1 MKIITFFSEK
11 GGVGKTTFSSMFAS
25 WLAYAKKE
33 KVYVFDFDFPGYQMT
48 NMRNRDLGTFEKGD
62 NQLAQLAS
70 GNDFFQI
77 AQIPGDYKGYKDAHL
92 QDIAEKISGM
102 KKLDGYA
109 VMDFPGRFLKCDPAY
124 YLIKVGLID
133 LIVFPI
139 TTDIQSISSALNL
152 TNIIR
157 NPKSIPGGKDQSIL
171 YMWNM
176 ETANERKGK
185 KDWYATYDHLFESMN
200 IPVASFRMRDIEILR
215 RDPPTFGFVRNTL
228 CWPEVNVKMRCPY
241 VEDLFSEIKQ
251 TLDETGD
258 KK

>member
-25 WLAYAKKE
+25 WLCYAKRE

-48 NMRNRDLGTFEKGD
+48 NMRNRDQGVLDRGD

-70 GNDFFQI
+70 GNEFFQI
-77 AQIPGDYKGYKDAHL
+77 AQIKGDYKGYKDAHL
-92 QDIAEKISGM
+92 QDIADKIARM
-102 KKLDGYA
+102 KELDGYA

-139 TTDIQSISSALNL
+139 TTDVQSITSALNL
-152 TNIIR
+152 TNVVR
-157 NPKSIPGGKDQSIL
+157 NELGRKDQGL
-171 YMWNM
+171 MYMWNM

-185 KDWYATYDHLFESMN
+185 RDWYATYDHLFKSMN
-200 IPVASFRMRDIEILR
+200 IPVASVRMRDIEILR
-215 RDPPTFGFVRNTL
+215 RDPPTFGFVRNTM
-228 CWPEVNVKMRCPY
+228 CWPDVNVKMRCPY
-241 VEDLFSEIKQ
+241 VEDLFSEIKR
-251 TLDETGD
+251 TLDGRGD
-258 KK
+258 DK